1 MSWMSYAVTRFYTAK
16 IWGVTLIHA
25 SPRTESI
32 FSTCFPHQGPLVF
45 QWFFLFWREAP
56 TLWKPWMNWSRRRSP
71 LWWWTAVA
79 ELQTLWHLLI
89 HTLSR
94 QRKFTFVASY
104 LSLDGV
110 LIRKWWLMRTDSVL
124 SLRFLTAVT
133 SIYANFIIM
142 QQLQVVSI
150 VKVRHSGGPDWTI
163 KLEDCS
169 IGQSAVVWVRKPN
182 FGSFCC
188 GKPFACFFFYC
199 PVASDNFSLLAAA
212 HDCETDSYSAVI
224 ALALSK
230 AETKALRRRNPKS
243 AYVLVLASDFWTSL
257 MAAGFL

>member
-1 MSWMSYAVTRFYTAK
+1 M
-16 IWGVTLIHA
+16 
-25 SPRTESI
+25 
-32 FSTCFPHQGPLVF
+32 
-45 QWFFLFWREAP
+45 
-56 TLWKPWMNWSRRRSP
+56 
-71 LWWWTAVA
+71 
-79 ELQTLWHLLI
+79 
-89 HTLSR
+89 
-94 QRKFTFVASY
+94 
-104 LSLDGV
+104 
-110 LIRKWWLMRTDSVL
+110 L

-243 AYVLVLASDFWTSL
+243 AYVLVLASDF
-257 MAAGFL
+257 